1 MKKNPYICARSR
13 VDVCMW
19 FTEVTY
25 LERYQA
31 FQPQNADDFPYLGS
45 LHPSKVDTDSEIH
58 HCKLCQWGYARLRG
72 RVSVNRDIQ
81 VKNCLFTKQLFF
93 LLQCKRHKH
102 RPGRPAMNTDWVS
115 LDPITRDEIL
125 ALGNHTHLGR
135 NKQRNK
141 QKHSGRTDCVKRF
154 FNYHECTVCQVQCYA
169 HYCIE
174 HNLSLWIFSK
184 GVTVAQTIEQVIC

>member
-1 MKKNPYICARSR
+1 MKKKTYICARSR
-13 VDVCMW
+13 VDVCMC
-19 FTEVTY
+19 FTEVMY

-135 NKQRNK
+135 KNRRTNKSTVEELTVWNV
-141 QKHSGRTDCVKRF
+141 SSTITSVLCVKC
-154 FNYHECTVCQVQCYA
+154 NILIIALSVTYHYGYFQ
-169 HYCIE
+169 
-174 HNLSLWIFSK
+174 K
-184 GVTVAQTIEQVIC
+184 GWL